1 VINYGESVAL
11 ICSFIWATNG
21 LILKTISERVPP
33 TLITAIRCG
42 IATPIFWVLL
52 PFGPPLETLLAVP
65 LYEWALLIGSVFIG
79 ILIGDLLY
87 LHAMRHIGIS
97 RTMALVGTFPI
108 STLLWEQLLLDSPTT
123 YTFVLGC
130 FLAASGTILMSRQSQ
145 QQKDNAEFT
154 HMKRG
159 VILALSA
166 ALLWGL
172 STTMLKPAIAN
183 LTSVQ
188 ANSVRMPFVA
198 LGLLLIWR
206 FNRRRNA
213 ALQLDKKTA
222 IVLCFTGLMG
232 MALGSFLYIE
242 AVDQIGPAKTATVSA
257 ATPVIALIMAVIFLK
272 EALTIRLVLGIS
284 LCVTG
289 VILVL

>member
-1 VINYGESVAL
+1 
-11 ICSFIWATNG
+11 
-21 LILKTISERVPP
+21 
-33 TLITAIRCG
+33 
-42 IATPIFWVLL
+42 
-52 PFGPPLETLLAVP
+52 VP

>member
-1 VINYGESVAL
+1 MINYGESVAL

-222 IVLCFTGLMG
+222 IILCFTGLMG